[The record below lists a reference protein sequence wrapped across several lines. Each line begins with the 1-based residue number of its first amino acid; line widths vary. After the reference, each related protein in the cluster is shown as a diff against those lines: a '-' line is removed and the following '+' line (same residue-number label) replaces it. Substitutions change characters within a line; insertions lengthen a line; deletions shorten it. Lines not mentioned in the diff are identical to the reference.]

1 MSDYIKNTNDINV
14 LNELKNKLR
23 QQELTYGG
31 VTANYRKLYDAID
44 ARVKVLTPKPNVT
57 DEAQKSYIHSML
69 NSDKGLVKEEFEQ
82 LMDYIKKIDSE
93 DELNEISRLVNKKK
107 MLGSYKKQLQAA
119 VDAKSAEL
127 KAGVNENV
135 KAEEPL
141 SLIHI

>member
-1 MSDYIKNTNDINV
+1 
-14 LNELKNKLR
+14 
-23 QQELTYGG
+23 
-31 VTANYRKLYDAID
+31 
-44 ARVKVLTPKPNVT
+44 
-57 DEAQKSYIHSML
+57 ML

-135 KAEEPL
+135 KAEEPKADEAKTENL
-141 SLIHI
+141 RQKNQRRIIRLMQKVPLKHLKSHMQK